1 MLVTKLLVTKIHPSS
16 ISLYNRVISFHE
28 FFKENFCF
36 FIKNN
41 CFVFHTY
48 LFRNVFT
55 KSNKEGI
62 ERVLR
67 ENGDYAFLMES
78 TIVEY
83 VVERKCELTQI
94 GGLLDS
100 KGYGIGLPPSKKYN
114 NFENKNFFGKF
125 FLEGIFPH
133 SHKQQ
138 IPFFYIT
145 FSKCTHFGKCQWT
158 QPFLVQRS

>member
-1 MLVTKLLVTKIHPSS
+1 M
-16 ISLYNRVISFHE
+16 
-28 FFKENFCF
+28 
-36 FIKNN
+36 KNN
-41 CFVFHTY
+41 YFVFHTY

-125 FLEGIFPH
+125 SLEGIFPH

-138 IPFFYIT
+138 IPFLSTLLSPNALIL
-145 FSKCTHFGKCQWT
+145 GKCQWT
-158 QPFLVQRS
+158 QPFLVQRTKLQSNNIFYISIFDMKLIKILFRFSL